1 MAHKAGIIG
10 LGVVGRRTL
19 ANLAAHDGFE
29 VAAAWDIDPG
39 ARAAAARDVPGL
51 AIAADAAA
59 VIGSPAEVIYIAT
72 PPLHHHDYVVAT
84 LAAGKAIFCEKP
96 LGIDVGQSRALTD
109 RVEASGLESAVNFV
123 YGSAPAAVAL
133 GRAVEAGELGAIEGI
148 DIRLHFASWPRGWQE
163 GAAWLKGSE
172 QGGFGREVLSH
183 FVFLANR
190 LLGPAS
196 IEGARVRYPGG
207 GGAESAIAALLD
219 CGGVQLTVAGSVG
232 GQGPDRV
239 ECTLWGAAASYRI
252 TDWYR
257 LWRSDGGE
265 WAEQLTELAD
275 PREAAYR
282 GQLDNLAAMLDG
294 GAHTMPSFREALAV
308 QETIETL
315 LRQGENTP

>member
-1 MAHKAGIIG
+1 MAHKVGIIG

-29 VAAAWDIDPG
+29 VAAAWDVDPG

-123 YGSAPAAVAL
+123 YGSAPAALAL
-133 GRAVEAGELGAIEGI
+133 GRAVEAGELGTIDGI

-163 GAAWLKGSE
+163 GAAWLKGRE
-172 QGGFGREVLSH
+172 QG
-183 FVFLANR
+183 
-190 LLGPAS
+190 AS
-196 IEGARVRYPGG
+196 DAKCCRISSFWPTGCSAPLPSRAR
-207 GGAESAIAALLD
+207 ASAI
-219 CGGVQLTVAGSVG
+219 
-232 GQGPDRV
+232 P
-239 ECTLWGAAASYRI
+239 AAAA
-252 TDWYR
+252 
-257 LWRSDGGE
+257 RS
-265 WAEQLTELAD
+265 
-275 PREAAYR
+275 PRSRRCSIA
-282 GQLDNLAAMLDG
+282 
-294 GAHTMPSFREALAV
+294 P
-308 QETIETL
+308 L
-315 LRQGENTP
+315 L